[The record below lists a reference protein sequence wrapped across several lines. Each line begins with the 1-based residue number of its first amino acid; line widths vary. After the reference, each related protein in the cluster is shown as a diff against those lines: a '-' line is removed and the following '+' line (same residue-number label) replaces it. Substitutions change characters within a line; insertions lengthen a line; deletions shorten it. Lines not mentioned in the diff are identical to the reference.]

1 MDEIAKWL
9 PQISWTD
16 LAVGMAFVS
25 AILGALIL
33 LAFFLRP
40 RGPDDD
46 DAVRRRHLED
56 EQRRLFCED
65 AKVLADLA
73 IQRHMSDVAFLERFR
88 AQPCYGALLSFFSEK
103 FRERLAQPGEHHGHS
118 DLAVACREECER
130 LERQWRPA
138 DLESTR

>member
-1 MDEIAKWL
+1 MDQIAKWL

-16 LAVGMAFVS
+16 LAVGLAVG
-25 AILGALIL
+25 AAVLGALVL
-33 LAFFLRP
+33 LAIFLRP
-40 RGPDDD
+40 RGRDD
-46 DAVRRRHLED
+46 DAGRRSGEQD

-88 AQPCYGALLSFFSEK
+88 AQPCYGALFSHFSEQ

-130 LERQWRPA
+130 LKQQWRA
-138 DLESTR
+138 G